1 MKKITPIIMLLL
13 IAFTLYNCS
22 SSIRVLDS
30 WKNEKATEVKGL
42 SFLVVARTDDTQSRI
57 AFEDEIKNQMTTD
70 GYKAASSYMHFP
82 KLLPDKKRTS
92 EEEKKII
99 EMLIAE
105 GFDGVILT
113 VVKDRRVDTKV
124 HKGGG
129 YYAGGGSFYGGHY
142 STYYPIY
149 YGGFYNYYY
158 NPYSYSTYRSR
169 AQYVP
174 ETTTVT
180 RIKTYILETT
190 VYDLTKTGSNQLIA
204 VVTSEI
210 TDPQNIEGTAADY
223 VKKITKSLASK
234 K

>member
-1 MKKITPIIMLLL
+1 MLLL

-30 WKNEKATEVKGL
+30 WKNDKATEVKGL

-70 GYKAASSYMHFP
+70 GYNATPSYMHFP

-105 GFDGVILT
+105 GFDGVVLT

-124 HKGGG
+124 HKEGG
-129 YYAGGGSFYGGHY
+129 YYAGGTYYGGRY
-142 STYYPIY
+142 SSYYPNY

-169 AQYVP
+169 GQYVP

-180 RIKTYILETT
+180 TTKTYILETT
-190 VYDLTKTGSNQLIA
+190 VYDLTKEGTNQLIA

-223 VKKITKSLASK
+223 VKQITKSLATK